1 MTDRNNALDAITRY
15 ADTGGF
21 TDELARLVAIGS
33 ESQDPAGRAELSRY
47 LDEAMIPML
56 DAMGFSCRVLTN
68 PLDADIPF
76 LFAERIENPDH
87 QTILVYGHGDVI
99 RAQTDQWREGLAPF
113 NLVIEGDRAYGRGT
127 ADNKGQ
133 HLINFAALRTII
145 ATRGTL
151 GFNCKIIL
159 EMGEEC
165 GSPGLDE
172 LFAANRDLLKADVLI
187 ASDGPRLHPERPTL
201 FMGSRGAVN
210 FDLRVSLRDG
220 AHHSGNWGGLLKDPA
235 TILAH
240 AIAAIVDRRGQ
251 IKVPEWRPTS
261 LTPAVRKALE
271 DCPVGGFDGPS
282 IDTDWGEESLT
293 PSERVFG
300 WNSFAVLAQ
309 KSGVPEAPVNAI
321 SGMANAHCQL
331 RYVVGTD
338 PEDILP
344 ALRRHLD
351 REGFADVEIIPAERG
366 FFHAT
371 RLDPDHPWV
380 KRVAASVSATTGK
393 RPAILP
399 NLAGSIPNECFSETL
414 GLPTVWLPH
423 SYPGCSQHAP
433 NEHILLSS
441 SREALQMMTGL
452 FWDIGA
458 DVQAQKERQHA

>member
-1 MTDRNNALDAITRY
+1 MTSRSSALARIEAYLDQ
-15 ADTGGF
+15 GEF
-21 TDELARLVAIGS
+21 LDELRPMIAVES
-33 ESQDPAGRAELSRY
+33 ESQDPGKRPELTRY
-47 LDEAMIPML
+47 LVDIIVPKL
-56 DAMGFSCRVLTN
+56 DAMGFSHRFLDN
-68 PLDADIPF
+68 PADAAIPF
-76 LFAERIENPDH
+76 LYAERLEDPSYE
-87 QTILVYGHGDVI
+87 TVLVYGHGDVI
-99 RAQTDQWREGLAPF
+99 RAQVEQWPERLHPF
-113 NLVIEGDRAYGRGT
+113 RLVVEGDKVYGRGT

-133 HLINFAALRTII
+133 HCINLAALR
-145 ATRGTL
+145 AVLAERGRL

-165 GSPGLDE
+165 GSPGLNALFSANKD
-172 LFAANRDLLKADVLI
+172 LFAADVLV

-201 FMGSRGAVN
+201 FMGSRGAIN
-210 FDLRVSLRDG
+210 FDLRVALREG

-240 AIAAIVDRRGQ
+240 AIASIVDRRGQ
-251 IKVPEWRPTS
+251 IQVPEWRPTS
-261 LTPAVRKALE
+261 LTPAIRKVLE

-282 IDTDWGEESLT
+282 IDPDWGEESLT
-293 PSERVFG
+293 PAERVFG

-321 SGMANAHCQL
+321 SAWANAHCQL

-338 PEDILP
+338 PADILP

-351 REGFADVEIIPAERG
+351 AHGFSQVDIIPAERG

-380 KRVAASVSATTGK
+380 RRAVASVKQTTGK
-393 RPAILP
+393 DPAILP
-399 NLAGSIPNECFSETL
+399 NLAGSLPNECFSETL

-433 NEHILLSS
+433 GEHLLLSTT
-441 SREALQMMTGL
+441 REALAMMTGL

-458 DVQAQKERQHA
+458 ASETV

>member
-1 MTDRNNALDAITRY
+1 MTSRDTALNRIANY
-15 ADTGGF
+15 ADSGEF
-21 TDELARLVAIGS
+21 VSDLSELIAYGT
-33 ESQDPAGRAELSRY
+33 ESQDPSKRAGLALYLSQ
-47 LDEAMIPML
+47 AMVPML
-56 DAMGFSCRVLTN
+56 EGMGFICRVLDN
-68 PLDADIPF
+68 PVDREVPF
-76 LFAERIENPDH
+76 LFAERIEDPAYE
-87 QTILVYGHGDVI
+87 TILVYGHGDVI
-99 RAQTDQWREGLAPF
+99 RAQEGQWREGLEPF
-113 NLVIEGDRAYGRGT
+113 RLVVEGDKAYGRGT

-133 HLINFAALRTII
+133 HLINFAALKAVIEE
-145 ATRGTL
+145 RGAL
-151 GFNCKIIL
+151 GFNAKVIL

-165 GSPGLDE
+165 GSPGLNA
-172 LFAANRDLLKADVLI
+172 LFAENAELLKADVLI

-201 FMGSRGAVN
+201 FMGSRGAIN
-210 FDLRVSLRDG
+210 FDLRVTFREG

-235 TILAH
+235 IVLAH
-240 AIAAIVDRRGQ
+240 AISSIVDRRGQ

-261 LTPAVRKALE
+261 LTPAIREALA
-271 DCPVGGFDGPS
+271 DCPVGGFEGPS

-309 KSGVPEAPVNAI
+309 ESGVPEAPVNAI
-321 SGMANAHCQL
+321 SGWANAHCQL

-338 PEDILP
+338 SADILP

-351 REGFADVEIIPAERG
+351 KEGFTEVEIVPMDRG

-380 KRVAASVSATTGK
+380 KRVAGSVMETTGK
-393 RPAILP
+393 RPALLP
-399 NLAGSIPNECFSETL
+399 NLAGSIPNESFSETL

-433 NEHILLSS
+433 NEHLLLSS
-441 SREALQMMTGL
+441 SREALLIMTGL

-458 DVQAQKERQHA
+458 AQV

>member
-1 MTDRNNALDAITRY
+1 MTDRTNALDAIARY

-21 TDELARLVAIGS
+21 TEELAGLVAIGS
-33 ESQDPAGRAELSRY
+33 ESQDPAGRAELARY
-47 LDEAMIPML
+47 LDDAMIPML
-56 DAMGFSCRVLTN
+56 ETMGFACRILAN

-76 LFAERIENPDH
+76 LFAERIESPELE
-87 QTILVYGHGDVI
+87 TILVYGHGDVI
-99 RAQTDQWREGLAPF
+99 RAQTDQWRDGLAPF
-113 NLVIEGDRAYGRGT
+113 RLVIEGDRAYGRGT

-145 ATRGTL
+145 ATRGAL

-210 FDLRVSLRDG
+210 FDLRVSLREG

-240 AIAAIVDRRGQ
+240 AITSIVDRRGQ

-321 SGMANAHCQL
+321 SGWANAHCQL

-338 PEDILP
+338 PDDILP

-351 REGFADVEIIPAERG
+351 REGFDDVEIIPAERG

-380 KRVAASVSATTGK
+380 KRVAASVGETTGK

-441 SREALQMMTGL
+441 SREALMMMTGL
-452 FWDIGA
+452 FWDIGT
-458 DVQAQKERQHA
+458 QNQPQ